1 MAAKKNRDR
10 IVPTEHKIIAI
21 VGRPNVGKST
31 LFNRLVGRRQ
41 AIVQEVPGATVDR
54 HYGQARF
61 YDYQYTVI
69 DTGGIELETED
80 TLLLSIRQQ
89 SELAMS
95 EADII
100 FFIMDGRE
108 PNNAADLELVESF
121 RRSKVPVYYLVNKID
136 GPKHEQNAVD
146 FYSLGVERL
155 YFISAEHG
163 LGVEEVMVDVENNY
177 PSADAQDARKEGI
190 CRIAVVGRPNAGKS
204 SLINKLLGQDRL
216 AVTDVPG
223 TTRDA
228 IDTLVTYDGKEYIF
242 IDTAG
247 IRRRKNISE
256 DLEKQT
262 VFKAM
267 KALDRCDVALL
278 MLDATLKLAEQDQRI
293 AGMIEDKGRSC
304 VVIVNKWDVIEEREE
319 AAKAK
324 AEEIRD
330 GLRFLPGAPIVF
342 VSALTGR
349 KVVNIFERIDKVYE
363 EGKKRIGTSQLNR
376 WLEETIAKNRPPMV
390 KGKLFKAYYIT
401 QVEVLPPTFILS
413 VNDSDLCPA
422 AYQRYLINQLRE
434 TFGFEGTPIKMYMKR
449 KPKRDQE

>member
-1 MAAKKNRDR
+1 MSRTLSIFILWGWNAFISSAPSTVWALKKSWWMW
-10 IVPTEHKIIAI
+10 KII
-21 VGRPNVGKST
+21 T
-31 LFNRLVGRRQ
+31 RQ
-41 AIVQEVPGATVDR
+41 P
-54 HYGQARF
+54 
-61 YDYQYTVI
+61 
-69 DTGGIELETED
+69 
-80 TLLLSIRQQ
+80 
-89 SELAMS
+89 
-95 EADII
+95 
-100 FFIMDGRE
+100 
-108 PNNAADLELVESF
+108 
-121 RRSKVPVYYLVNKID
+121 
-136 GPKHEQNAVD
+136 
-146 FYSLGVERL
+146 
-155 YFISAEHG
+155 
-163 LGVEEVMVDVENNY
+163 
-177 PSADAQDARKEGI
+177 DAQDARKEGI